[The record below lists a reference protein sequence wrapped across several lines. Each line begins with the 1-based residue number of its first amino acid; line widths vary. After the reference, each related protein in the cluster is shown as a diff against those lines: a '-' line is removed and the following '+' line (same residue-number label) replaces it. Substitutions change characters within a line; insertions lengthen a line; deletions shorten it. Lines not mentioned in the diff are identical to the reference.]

1 MLSKLKTAILYDFA
15 FILFFGNHNYD
26 QTVLVQI
33 KKIIFQA

>member
-26 QTVLVQI
+26 LAYTV
-33 KKIIFQA
+33 